1 MAELTPMLRQYKEIK
16 AQYSD
21 SILFFR
27 LGDFYEMFFDD
38 ARIASRILGIALT
51 SRGSHNGEKVPMCG
65 VPYHA
70 ARSYIGKLINSG
82 FKVAICEQVEDPK
95 KSRGIVKREVTR
107 VVTPGSV
114 IDEAEVDEKSNLY
127 VAAIFSG
134 KNQGDV
140 YGLSFMDLSTG
151 DFRFT
156 EVLSREELINEL
168 ARIDPAELLV
178 LHNDPL
184 INASFMDK
192 YRKELIHDPMEL
204 ETAESLLKKQ
214 FGVYSLQGFGCH
226 EMPCATMA
234 AGIIIHYMRNTQKGF
249 PAHIKE
255 IRPYRI
261 GEYMFLDEA
270 TCSHLELLRSMR
282 RNDSHGSLF
291 YTLNRTLTP
300 MGSRTL
306 KRWIMYPLIS
316 LKKIKKRLSAVQE
329 LKDNL
334 IMRKKLRNILKD
346 IYDIERLNGKISL
359 GRANPKDL
367 IALKESIKN
376 IPYVKDVLGNSTSL
390 FVLDL
395 IKQLDDLQDIRET
408 IEMAINEDPPVSLKD
423 GGIIKEGYNDKLDE
437 LIRISRDGKGW
448 IAEFVSR
455 EQKRT
460 GINNLKVGFNKVFGY
475 YIEVSRSNLHLVP
488 QDYIRK
494 QTLVNGER
502 FITNELKEMEDK
514 VLMAEERRRELEYSL
529 FQEVIERIAK
539 ESERIKRASE
549 IIGIIDTLCALAQ
562 VAEENDYLCPE
573 VNDGNEIDIRDGRHP
588 VVEKTIKD
596 EEFVPNDIR
605 IDLEEQQV
613 LLITGPNMAGK
624 STILRQTA
632 LIVLMAQI
640 GSFVPASR
648 AKIGLVD
655 RIFTRIGASD
665 DLSRGQSTFMIEMTE
680 TANILRNATHRS
692 LAILDEIGRGTST
705 YDGIS
710 IAWAVAEYLHDKRV
724 RTLFATHY
732 HELTELALIKPR
744 IRNFNVGVK
753 ESGDRII
760 FIRKLLAGA
769 TNRSYGIHVA
779 KIAGLPD
786 EVIEKAE
793 EILSGIESR
802 SPRRKGSIVL
812 NSYLRKKEK
821 KENKEH
827 SNLYNQ
833 LFLFPTK

>member
-1 MAELTPMLRQYKEIK
+1 
-16 AQYSD
+16 
-21 SILFFR
+21 
-27 LGDFYEMFFDD
+27 
-38 ARIASRILGIALT
+38 
-51 SRGSHNGEKVPMCG
+51 
-65 VPYHA
+65 
-70 ARSYIGKLINSG
+70 
-82 FKVAICEQVEDPK
+82 
-95 KSRGIVKREVTR
+95 
-107 VVTPGSV
+107 
-114 IDEAEVDEKSNLY
+114 
-127 VAAIFSG
+127 
-134 KNQGDV
+134 
-140 YGLSFMDLSTG
+140 
-151 DFRFT
+151 
-156 EVLSREELINEL
+156 
-168 ARIDPAELLV
+168 
-178 LHNDPL
+178 
-184 INASFMDK
+184 
-192 YRKELIHDPMEL
+192 
-204 ETAESLLKKQ
+204 
-214 FGVYSLQGFGCH
+214 
-226 EMPCATMA
+226 
-234 AGIIIHYMRNTQKGF
+234 
-249 PAHIKE
+249 
-255 IRPYRI
+255 
-261 GEYMFLDEA
+261 
-270 TCSHLELLRSMR
+270 
-282 RNDSHGSLF
+282 
-291 YTLNRTLTP
+291 
-300 MGSRTL
+300 
-306 KRWIMYPLIS
+306 
-316 LKKIKKRLSAVQE
+316 
-329 LKDNL
+329 
-334 IMRKKLRNILKD
+334 
-346 IYDIERLNGKISL
+346 
-359 GRANPKDL
+359 
-367 IALKESIKN
+367 
-376 IPYVKDVLGNSTSL
+376 
-390 FVLDL
+390 
-395 IKQLDDLQDIRET
+395 
-408 IEMAINEDPPVSLKD
+408 
-423 GGIIKEGYNDKLDE
+423 
-437 LIRISRDGKGW
+437 
-448 IAEFVSR
+448 
-455 EQKRT
+455 
-460 GINNLKVGFNKVFGY
+460 
-475 YIEVSRSNLHLVP
+475 
-488 QDYIRK
+488 K
-494 QTLVNGER
+494 QTMVNGER